1 MKSLS
6 NLLNLML
13 NAVTLAGVAF
23 MTSCAQM
30 DTDLE
35 PCPTGLD
42 VNFSYDYNIQ
52 RADMFNDH
60 VGGMSLYV
68 FDKDNHLVLQKDTA
82 NTPLAAPLKD
92 KNFVWHIA
100 QSELPV
106 GRYRIVAL
114 ANQKNYNETL
124 ATTGAK
130 MRRTTLYPGDDIT
143 QLNVVLDRNE
153 ANHQQ
158 GYALVNNQNCPLD
171 TLWATRHVDNEEAWV
186 NIKPNQK
193 TQHHISLIRDTKQLN
208 ITLRQ
213 TVDPAD
219 MHDEDYEVQV
229 YDNNGRLL
237 YNNDLDANDERLLYT
252 PYAQWTTN
260 LSTTTP
266 TQRADNED
274 TNTGEAQLM
283 RTAHYELMT
292 NRLLLHKAAANNA
305 HLVITHKATG
315 NQVVNIDLPSIL
327 ADGRRAY
334 EFYNYSA
341 QEYLDREYQFSLDF
355 FLNGE
360 KWQYVN
366 VTIEALSWSYR
377 VQYESL

>member
-13 NAVTLAGVAF
+13 HAVAFMGVAL

-42 VNFSYDYNIQ
+42 VSFSYDYNIQ

-114 ANQKNYNETL
+114 ANQKSYNETL
-124 ATTGAK
+124 ATPGAK

-171 TLWATRHVDNEEAWV
+171 TLWATRHVDDEEAWV

-229 YDNNGRLL
+229 YDNNGHLL
-237 YNNDLDANDERLLYT
+237 YNNELDANDERLLYT

-266 TQRADNED
+266 TQRTDNED
-274 TNTGEAQLM
+274 TNTGEAHLM

-292 NRLLLHKAAANNA
+292 NRLLLHEAPAHNANNA

-315 NQVVNIDLPSIL
+315 QQ
-327 ADGRRAY
+327 GG
-334 EFYNYSA
+334 
-341 QEYLDREYQFSLDF
+341 QH
-355 FLNGE
+355 
-360 KWQYVN
+360 
-366 VTIEALSWSYR
+366 
-377 VQYESL
+377 

>member
-13 NAVTLAGVAF
+13 NAVAWLGAVF

-42 VNFSYDYNIQ
+42 ITFSYDYNIQ

-68 FDKDNHLVLQKDTA
+68 FDKANRLVLQKDTA

-100 QSELPV
+100 QSELPT
-106 GRYRIVAL
+106 GPYRIVAM
-114 ANQKNYNETL
+114 AYQKSYNETL
-124 ATTGAK
+124 ATPGAK
-130 MRRTTLYPGDDIT
+130 MRQITLHPGDNIT

-153 ANHQQ
+153 ANHSA

-171 TLWATRHVDNEEAWV
+171 TLWATRNVDSESAWV
-186 NIKPNQK
+186 YLQPNQK
-193 TQHHISLIRDTKQLN
+193 TQHHLSLIRDTKQLN

-213 TVDPAD
+213 TSDPAD

-237 YNNDLDANDERLLYT
+237 YNNELDANDERLLYT

-260 LSTTTP
+260 LGTTTP
-266 TQRADNED
+266 AQRADNEN

-292 NRLLLHKAAANNA
+292 NRMLLHDATTDNA

-315 NQVVNIDLPSIL
+315 NKVVDIDLPTLL

-355 FLNGE
+355 FLSGD

-366 VTIEALSWSYR
+366 VSIAALSWSYR
-377 VQYESL
+377 VQNVYL